1 MAKCDLCNKETPAH
15 SLLTL
20 RDQYRIRGVTEICS
34 DCDKWATK
42 TKGALIDRIAP
53 EMRKR
58 IEERKAEYEGPRK
71 ESMWWRIFRWTTN

>member
-1 MAKCDLCNKETPAH
+1 MAKCDLCNRAVPAH
-15 SLLTL
+15 SLVQL
-20 RDQYRIRGVTEICS
+20 RDIYKIPGVTDICS

-42 TKGALIDRIAP
+42 TKGALIDQIAP

-71 ESMWWRIFRWTTN
+71 ESIGWRIFK